1 MASAQLH
8 FHVDPLRVEDRFR
21 RRRVRARQRVG
32 VPGFD
37 ELEERAGQ
45 PRLLERP
52 EATVLFRVVIVL
64 AAQLFVES
72 LAIRRRDE
80 RALNGECARHGQ
92 STVSGKVSRLRFT
105 KLMNL
110 SASAPSTTRWSNERE
125 RYEQVR
131 IASMSSPSGPVSTLG
146 RFSIAPTQRIATCGW
161 LMIGVPVSEPKTPG
175 LVMVKVPSCT
185 SRGSRRLVRARVAR
199 SLSARVRP
207 VSERLSAPLITGTI
221 KPQSSATAM
230 PRLICLR

>member
-1 MASAQLH
+1 MASGQLH
-8 FHVDPLRVEDRFR
+8 VHVHALRIEDRLGG
-21 RRRVRARQRVG
+21 RRVRPRQRVG
-32 VPGFD
+32 VTRLD
-37 ELEERAGQ
+37 ELEERTGQ
-45 PRLLERP
+45 PGFLERP
-52 EATVLFRVVIVL
+52 ETAVLFRVVLVL
-64 AAQLFVES
+64 AAKLFLKP

-131 IASMSSPSGPVSTLG
+131 MASMSSPSGPVSTLG

-175 LVMVKVPSCT
+175 FVIVNVPSWT
-185 SRGSRRLVRARVAR
+185 SRGSRRLVRARLAR

-207 VSERLSAPLITGTI
+207 VNDKLSAPLMTGTI
-221 KPQSSATAM
+221 
-230 PRLICLR
+230 

>member
-8 FHVDPLRVEDRFR
+8 FHVDPLRVEDRFG

-32 VPGFD
+32 VARLD
-37 ELEERAGQ
+37 ELEERAGK
-45 PRLLERP
+45 PRFLERP
-52 EATVLFRVVIVL
+52 EAAVLLRVVVVL

-80 RALNGECARHGQ
+80 RALDGECARHGQ

-105 KLMNL
+105 KLMNV

-131 IASMSSPSGPVSTLG
+131 MASMSSPSGPVSTLG

-161 LMIGVPVSEPKTPG
+161 LMIGVPVSDPNTPG
-175 LVMVKVPSCT
+175 LVIVNVPSWT
-185 SRGSRRLVRARVAR
+185 SRGSSRLVRARLAR
-199 SLSARVRP
+199 SLSARVSP
-207 VSERLSAPLITGTI
+207 VSERLSAPLMTGTI
-221 KPQSSATAM
+221 NPQSSATAM
-230 PRLICLR
+230 PMLICFR